1 MKKVSLVED
10 DLDLYD
16 LLKGHLE
23 RAGFRVI
30 GANRGR
36 NAIDLY
42 AAEWPHLILLE
53 FMLPD
58 VSGLEICRQVRTHP
72 VLAETPIIFISASAS
87 ETDRI
92 VGLELGANDYIV
104 KPFSIRELL
113 LRIRV
118 QLHTPGEWAPAHL
131 RGGSLELDRNRCQVL
146 RNGTPV
152 ALTATEFRL
161 LAFLM
166 RRPGVVFSR
175 KQLLHEVWGA
185 GRSTIEQSVDVF
197 IMHLRNKLE
206 VDPKNP
212 KLIRSARGFGYSF
225 DWRECGVPL
234 NHVTSQLQRE
244 VHAPE
249 KQR

>member
-1 MKKVSLVED
+1 MNKVLFIED
-10 DLDLYD
+10 DPDLYESVRS
-16 LLKGHLE
+16 HLE
-23 RAGFRVI
+23 RADFRVI

-36 NAIDLY
+36 NAIDLC

-58 VSGLEICRQVRTHP
+58 VSGLEICTQVRTHP

-118 QLHTPGEWAPAHL
+118 QLRTPRDLAPAHL
-131 RGGSLELDRNRCQVL
+131 RRGSLELDRTRCRVL
-146 RNGTPV
+146 HNGTPV

-175 KQLLHEVWGA
+175 KQLLHEVWGE
-185 GRSTIEQSVDVF
+185 GRSIIEQTVDVF
-197 IMHLRNKLE
+197 IMHLRKKLE

-212 KLIRSARGFGYSF
+212 KLIRCARGFGYSF
-225 DWRECGVPL
+225 EC
-234 NHVTSQLQRE
+234 
-244 VHAPE
+244 
-249 KQR
+249 

>member
-1 MKKVSLVED
+1 IKKVLLIED
-10 DLDLYD
+10 DLDLYESVK
-16 LLKGHLE
+16 LHLE
-23 RAGFRVI
+23 RADFRVI
-30 GANRGR
+30 GANRGC
-36 NAIDLY
+36 NAIDLC

-58 VSGLEICRQVRTHP
+58 VSGLEICTQVRTDP
-72 VLAETPIIFISASAS
+72 VLAETPIIFISGSAS

-118 QLHTPGEWAPAHL
+118 QLRTPGEWTPAHL
-131 RGGSLELDRNRCQVL
+131 RGGGLELDRNRCQVL

-152 ALTATEFRL
+152 ALTATEFRP

-175 KQLLHEVWGA
+175 KQL
-185 GRSTIEQSVDVF
+185 
-197 IMHLRNKLE
+197 
-206 VDPKNP
+206 
-212 KLIRSARGFGYSF
+212 
-225 DWRECGVPL
+225 
-234 NHVTSQLQRE
+234 
-244 VHAPE
+244 
-249 KQR
+249 